1 MNFYTKAWT
10 AAVCCFLPFQAVA
23 IDVQVRDVPVR
34 TVLEGLARSGHINLI
49 VDDSV
54 DGTLTMTLQISLS
67 MRPCRLLLTAKASI
81 TMPPGPYGR

>member
-34 TVLEGLARSGHINLI
+34 TVLEGLARSGHQ
-49 VDDSV
+49 SH
-54 DGTLTMTLQISLS
+54 
-67 MRPCRLLLTAKASI
+67 RR
-81 TMPPGPYGR
+81 